1 MEDVVL
7 RTYVQSEVYY
17 FLFFIFLLSPELK
30 YEPVRTDTLLWNGE
44 VTGFSIL
51 ASVTWAISHNR
62 LTLNKGIEMAI
73 SSPMKEEQSPIE
85 SFTAYQI

>member
-1 MEDVVL
+1 MY
-7 RTYVQSEVYY
+7 RARYIFFFY
-17 FLFFIFLLSPELK
+17 FLFFLLLPELE
-30 YEPVRTDTLLWNGE
+30 YERARTDTLLWNGE

-51 ASVTWAISHNR
+51 ASVTWAISHHR